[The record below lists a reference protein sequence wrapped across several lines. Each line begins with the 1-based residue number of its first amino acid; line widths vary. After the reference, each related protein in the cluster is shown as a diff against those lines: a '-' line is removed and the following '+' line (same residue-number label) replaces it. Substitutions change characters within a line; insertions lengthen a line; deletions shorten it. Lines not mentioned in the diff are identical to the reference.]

1 MTNDPLVATL
11 SGIVGSGQVLTEAAD
26 LAPYLTDWR
35 GRYQGVA
42 RCVVRP
48 GNTAEVAAVVGACA
62 AAGAAIVPQGGN
74 TSLCGAATPDGE
86 GGAVVLSLSRLNRI
100 VAVDPLNNTISVE
113 AGCTLAAVQAAACAA
128 DRLFPLA
135 LASEGSC
142 QIGGNLSTN
151 AGGVQVLRYG
161 NTRELTLGLEVVLP
175 NGEIWD
181 GRRGLR
187 KDNTGYDLKQLFI
200 GAEGTLGIITGA
212 VLKLFPLPKSQT
224 TCWLNVGSPAAVPRG
239 DFMSPAL
246 PGTVSHADLR
256 GAVDLLNSAK
266 SVFDAQ
272 LTAFELVSEASL
284 ALVLKNI
291 PASAR
296 PTAPSPWY
304 ILAEFSDAAPAAV
317 EHWLA
322 GRLEAGGVGDAVIA
336 HSAAQAKKL
345 WALRENISEAQKIE
359 GISIKHDVAVPVS
372 SIPTFLERADAALE
386 RAFPGIRVVAFGHV
400 GDGNLHY
407 NLSKP
412 DAQENA
418 AFIASQPEVN
428 RIVHDA
434 VHALNG
440 SISAEHGIGQLKR
453 EELLRYKSPVEI
465 ALMRSLKQA
474 LDPRG
479 LMNPGK
485 IV

>member
-1 MTNDPLVATL
+1 MTIELLVANL
-11 SGIVGSGQVLTEAAD
+11 SRIIGITHVSSAAED
-26 LAPYLTDWR
+26 MAPYLTDWR
-35 GRYQGVA
+35 GRYRGAAQ
-42 RCVVRP
+42 CVVRP
-48 GNTAEVAAVVGACA
+48 GNSAEVAAVVKACGEA
-62 AAGAAIVPQGGN
+62 NVPIVPQGGN
-74 TSLCGAATPDGE
+74 TSLCGAATPDGA
-86 GGAVVLSLSRLNRI
+86 GRAVVLSLSRLNRI
-100 VAVDPLNNTISVE
+100 VAVDPQNNTISVE
-113 AGCTLAAVQAAACAA
+113 AGCTLAAVQAAARAT

-161 NTRELTLGLEVVLP
+161 NMRELTLGLEVVLP
-175 NGEIWD
+175 DGEIWD

-212 VLKLFPLPKSQT
+212 VLKLFPLPKTQV
-224 TCWLNVGSPAAVPRG
+224 TCWLNVASPGV
-239 DFMSPAL
+239 
-246 PGTVSHADLR
+246 
-256 GAVDLLNSAK
+256 AVDLLNSAK
-266 SVFDAQ
+266 NTFDAR
-272 LTAFELVSEASL
+272 LTAFELVSETSL
-284 ALVLKNI
+284 GLVLKNI

-296 PTAPSPWY
+296 PTVRSPWY
-304 ILAEFSDAAPAAV
+304 ILAEFSEADPAAV
-317 EHWLA
+317 ERWLA
-322 GRLEAGGVGDAVIA
+322 RQMDAGGVADAVIA
-336 HSAAQAKKL
+336 HSEAQAKRL
-345 WALRENISEAQKIE
+345 WDLRENISEAQKIE
-359 GISIKHDVAVPVS
+359 GISIKHDVAVQVS
-372 SIPTFLERADAALE
+372 SIPAFLEQADAALE

-418 AFIASQPEVN
+418 AFIAAQPAVN

-465 ALMRSLKQA
+465 ALMRKIKQA

-485 IV
+485 VV

>member
-1 MTNDPLVATL
+1 MTGDSLTATL
-11 SGIVGSGQVLTEAAD
+11 AGIVGPANVLAGAAD
-26 LAPYLTDWR
+26 LAPWLTDWR
-35 GRYQGVA
+35 GRYRGAA

-48 GNTAEVAAVVGACA
+48 ASTAEVAAVVRACA
-62 AAGAAIVPQGGN
+62 AAGAPIVPQGGN
-74 TSLCGAATPDGE
+74 TSLCGAATPDDTGS
-86 GGAVVLSLSRLNRI
+86 AVVVSLGRLNRI
-100 VAVDPLNNTISVE
+100 VAVDASNDTISVE
-113 AGCTLAAVQAAACAA
+113 AGCTLAAVQEAARAA

-135 LASEGSC
+135 LAAQGSC

-161 NTRELTLGLEVVLP
+161 NTRELTLGLEVVLA

-212 VLKLFPLPKSQT
+212 VLKLFPLPRTQI
-224 TCWLNVGSPAAVPRG
+224 TCWLNALSPAA
-239 DFMSPAL
+239 
-246 PGTVSHADLR
+246 
-256 GAVDLLNSAK
+256 AVDLLNSAK

-272 LTAFELVSEASL
+272 LTAFELISEASL
-284 ALVLKNI
+284 ALVLKHI
-291 PASAR
+291 PNTSR
-296 PTAPSPWY
+296 PTAPASWY

-322 GRLEAGGVGDAVIA
+322 GRLEAGAVADAAIA
-336 HSAAQAKKL
+336 HSGMQAKKL

-359 GISIKHDVAVPVS
+359 GISIKHDIAVPVS
-372 SIPTFLERADAALE
+372 RIPEFLAQADAALE

-407 NLSKP
+407 NLFRP
-412 DAQENA
+412 DAQENT
-418 AFIASQPEVN
+418 AFIASQPAVN
-428 RIVHDA
+428 RIVHDV

-453 EELLRYKSPVEI
+453 EELLRYKSPVEM

-485 IV
+485 IL